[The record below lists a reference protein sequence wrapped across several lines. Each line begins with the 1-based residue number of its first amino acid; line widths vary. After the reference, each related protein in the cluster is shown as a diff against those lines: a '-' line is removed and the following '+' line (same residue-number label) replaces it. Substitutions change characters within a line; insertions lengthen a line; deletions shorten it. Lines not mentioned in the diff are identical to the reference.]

1 MGQRRNPGAQQWQRK
16 GQRHALMLQIT
27 LPRLVRMR
35 QKQSSEHYNSLLR
48 RIIVEQRDG
57 LVWGFVCLN
66 IGQQEMGGI
75 MKYAILGALSL
86 CATLSITGAQAAT
99 ATRAPFGQLADGTKV
114 EAVTLSNGA
123 GMSARIMSLG
133 ATLQSL
139 IVPDKAGHK
148 DDVVLGYDTAQE
160 YLGHPDYFGASV
172 GRYANRIAKGK
183 FTIDGKAYTLATND
197 GPNSLHGGAKGFDKR
212 MWKIDSVSNGP
223 QAQVVFSYVSADGE
237 EGFPGEL
244 KVTATYSLNEQNELR
259 LEYRATTSKPTVLNL
274 TNHSYFNLSGNDA
287 RDVMGNLVTLHAA
300 RFTPVDATLI
310 PTGERRAVAGTVFDF
325 RTPHRVGDHIRDA
338 RDAQIR
344 YGRGYDHNFIVDGA
358 SGSLRPAA
366 VVEEPVSGRVLE
378 MSVNAPGVQFY
389 TGNFL
394 DGTFFGKGQRSY
406 RQGDSICLEPGVFP
420 DSPNHPDFPTS
431 RLNPGQNYV
440 NTIVYKF
447 STK

>member
-1 MGQRRNPGAQQWQRK
+1 
-16 GQRHALMLQIT
+16 
-27 LPRLVRMR
+27 
-35 QKQSSEHYNSLLR
+35 
-48 RIIVEQRDG
+48 
-57 LVWGFVCLN
+57 
-66 IGQQEMGGI
+66 
-75 MKYAILGALSL
+75 MKYAILGALGVL
-86 CATLSITGAQAAT
+86 ATLSAANAAT

-123 GMSARIMSLG
+123 GLSAKIMTLG

-139 IVPDKAGHK
+139 VVPDKAGHK
-148 DDVVLGYDTAQE
+148 DDVVLGYDTAAE
-160 YLGHPDYFGASV
+160 YLAHPDFFGASV

-183 FTIDGKAYTLATND
+183 FSIDGKNFTLATND
-197 GPNSLHGGAKGFDKR
+197 GPNSLHGGTKGFDKR
-212 MWKIDSVSNGP
+212 MWKIDSVTSG
-223 QAQVVFSYVSADGE
+223 ADAKVVFSYVSADGE

-244 KVTATYSLNEQNELR
+244 KVTATYSLNEQNELK

-287 RDVMGNLVTLHAA
+287 RDVMGNMVTLHAE

-310 PTGERRAVAGTVFDF
+310 PTGERRAVAGTAFDF
-325 RTPHRVGDHIRDA
+325 RAPHRVGDRIRDA
-338 RDAQIR
+338 RDTQIR

-358 SGSLRPAA
+358 AGSLRPAA
-366 VVEEPVSGRVLE
+366 VVQEPVSGRTLE
-378 MSVNAPGVQFY
+378 MSVSAPGIQFY

-420 DSPNHPDFPTS
+420 DAPNHADFPTA

-447 STK
+447 R

>member
-1 MGQRRNPGAQQWQRK
+1 
-16 GQRHALMLQIT
+16 
-27 LPRLVRMR
+27 
-35 QKQSSEHYNSLLR
+35 
-48 RIIVEQRDG
+48 
-57 LVWGFVCLN
+57 
-66 IGQQEMGGI
+66 
-75 MKYAILGALSL
+75 MKYAILAAALLVS
-86 CATLSITGAQAAT
+86 AGSAEAAT
-99 ATRAPFGQLADGTKV
+99 ATRAGFGQLSDGAKV
-114 EAVTLSNGA
+114 EAVTLTNNA
-123 GMSARIMSLG
+123 GMSAKIMTLG

-160 YLGHPDYFGASV
+160 YLSRPNYFGASI

-183 FTIDGKAYTLATND
+183 FSLDGKAYTLEAND
-197 GPNSLHGGAKGFDKR
+197 GPNSLHGGSKGFDKQ

-223 QAQVVFSYVSADGE
+223 EAKVVLSRVSADGE
-237 EGFPGEL
+237 AGFPGEL
-244 KVTATYSLNEQNELR
+244 KVTATYSLNEQNELK
-259 LEYRATTSKPTVLNL
+259 LEYRATTTKPTVLNL

-287 RDVMGNLVTLHAA
+287 RDVMGDLVTLHAE

-310 PTGERRAVAGTVFDF
+310 PTGERRAVANTPFDF
-325 RTPHRVGDHIRDA
+325 RTAHRVGDRIRDA
-338 RDAQIR
+338 RDQQIR

-358 SGSLRPAA
+358 AGTLRPAA

-378 MSVNAPGVQFY
+378 MSASAPGVQFY

-394 DGTFFGKGQRSY
+394 DGTFIGKASRAY

-431 RLNPGQNYV
+431 RLNPGQTYV

-447 STK
+447 RNK